1 MRAAFRRASAPPTT
15 IDDLQQ
21 VTLLPGG
28 IVHSE
33 AAAAAVI
40 SGQGWPLAG
49 NTAAFTGATVLWRER
64 DTVWGAY
71 LSFAELVAWSERCG
85 AACAAHIGALVQTL
99 GKPRP
104 DWAELSLDRPRIMG
118 IVNVTPDSFSDGGC
132 HADTDSAIAHA
143 LRLVAEGAD
152 LVDVG
157 GESTRPD
164 VGDPPDEAE
173 ELRRVI
179 PVIRALSQQGII
191 VSVDTRR
198 AGVMRAA
205 LTAGATIIN
214 DVSALTF
221 DPQALSVVA
230 DSSASVCLMHMRG
243 TPQTMG
249 QHSRYTCAP
258 WEVVAELQQRRDACE
273 AAGIDRKRILLDP
286 GIGFAKTAEH
296 NLQILATLPLLHTL
310 GCGVLLAASRKR
322 FIPACLEQDCP
333 PQDRLGGSL
342 AAVLMGLNAGM
353 HMVRV
358 HDVAATRQAVA
369 VFQTAATLSQPEFS
383 SSGL

>member
-1 MRAAFRRASAPPTT
+1 MQAAFRRAPAPPAM
-15 IDDLQQ
+15 IDDPQQ
-21 VTLLPGG
+21 IALLPCG
-28 IVHSE
+28 IVHGE
-33 AAAAAVI
+33 AAAAAII
-40 SGQGWPLAG
+40 SGQGWPLA
-49 NTAAFTGATVLWRER
+49 NTVTAFTGVTVLWQEHKI
-64 DTVWGAY
+64 VWGAY
-71 LSFAELVAWSERCG
+71 LSFTELVAWSERCG
-85 AACAAHIGALVQTL
+85 SACAAHVGALVQTL

-104 DWAELSLDRPRIMG
+104 NWAGLSLDRPRIMG

-132 HADTDSAIAHA
+132 HADTESAVAHG

-179 PVIRALSQQGII
+179 PVIRALSQRGII

-198 AGVMRAA
+198 AGVMREA
-205 LTAGATIIN
+205 LAAGASIIN

-221 DPQALSVVA
+221 DPQSLSVVA
-230 DSSASVCLMHMRG
+230 KSTAVVCLMHMRG

-249 QHSRYTCAP
+249 KLSQYTCAP
-258 WEVVAELQQRRDACE
+258 WEVVAELRQRRDACE
-273 AAGIDRKRILLDP
+273 AAGIDRGRILLDP

-322 FIPACLEQDCP
+322 FIPTCLGQDCP

-342 AAVLMGLNAGM
+342 AAVLTGLNAGI

-369 VFQTAATLSQPEFS
+369 VFQMAATLSQPEFS
-383 SSGL
+383 PSGL